1 MRVKGGF
8 TSRRRH
14 KKVLKRA
21 KGYRNANGNC
31 FTHAVEKNDRAL
43 AYSYRDRKVRKREMR
58 KLWTIRINAAA
69 RLNGTTYSRF
79 MGALIKSDIGLDRKA
94 LADLAVHD
102 ASTFSK
108 IVQQVM
114 SAAAN

>member
-1 MRVKGGF
+1 VRVKGGF

-21 KGYRNANGNC
+21 KGYRNANGTC
-31 FTHAVEKNDRAL
+31 FTHAVEKNDRAM

-79 MGALIKSDIGLDRKA
+79 MGALVKSNIELDRKS

-102 ASTFSK
+102 ASAFGKLVHQIMGTP
-108 IVQQVM
+108 
-114 SAAAN
+114 

>member
-31 FTHAVEKNDRAL
+31 FIHAVEKNDRAL
-43 AYSYRDRKVRKREMR
+43 SYSYRDRKVRKREMR

-69 RLNGTTYSRF
+69 RLNGTTYSKL
-79 MGALIKSDIGLDRKA
+79 MGALIKSKFELDRKA
-94 LADLAVHD
+94 LAELAVHD
-102 ASTFSK
+102 ASAFSQ
-108 IVQQVM
+108 IVQQVLGK
-114 SAAAN
+114 AQ